1 MAFVI
6 LIAAALIGVIFVMSD
21 NANAAVAASG
31 AFIARPGIDESG
43 LAVRP
48 GFAADR
54 PNVFDRPNFF
64 NRPNAFDRP
73 FIRPFFRPFFNPFI
87 FNEEEFFFGFEEGFA
102 ED

>member
-1 MAFVI
+1 MTFVI
-6 LIAAALIGVIFVMSD
+6 LIAASLIGVIFVMSD

-31 AFIARPGIDESG
+31 AVIARPGIDESG

-48 GFAADR
+48 GFAANR
-54 PNVFDRPNFF
+54 PNVF

-87 FNEEEFFFGFEEGFA
+87 FDEEEFFFGFEEGFA